1 MTVSPL
7 LAFHIAGGAVG
18 VLSGFAAVSMRK
30 GSRWHAALGN
40 VFFVSMLGMSAAGAY
55 LALVKSQMNNVFGG
69 VLTFYLVATAWVT
82 AKRKD
87 GGAGIASVIS
97 MAVAIIACVAIVT
110 IGIEATRSSD
120 GMKDGVPAGMYFF
133 LATIAAIS
141 MVGDARVLM
150 RGGIF
155 GPQRIAR
162 HLWRMCFALFI
173 ASGSVFTARAHLFP
187 VIMQK
192 SGTLVLLTVLPL
204 LLMIFWLIRV
214 LRRKAAP
221 GYRELPVRVG
231 HGYSLGD
238 AATGK
243 RAGISPGV

>member
-18 VLSGFAAVSMRK
+18 VFSGFAAVSVRK

-40 VFFVSMLGMSAAGAY
+40 VFFASMLGMSGVGAY
-55 LALVKSQMNNVFGG
+55 LALVKSQVNNVFGG

-82 AKRKD
+82 ARRKD
-87 GGAGIASVIS
+87 GGAGIPSVIS
-97 MAVAIIACVAIVT
+97 MLVALVACGAIVT
-110 IGIEATRSSD
+110 IGIEAARSAD

-133 LATIAAIS
+133 LATIASIS
-141 MVGDARVLM
+141 MIGDARVLR

-155 GPQRIAR
+155 GAQRIAR

-173 ASGSVFTARAHLFP
+173 ASGSVFTARAHVFP
-187 VIMQK
+187 VFMQK
-192 SGTLVLLTVLPL
+192 SGSLVFLTVLPL
-204 LLMIFWLIRV
+204 LLMMYWLVRV
-214 LRRKAAP
+214 LRRKSTL

-231 HGYSLGD
+231 RGYSLGD

-243 RAGISPGV
+243 RAGISPCV

>member
-18 VLSGFAAVSMRK
+18 VVSGFAAVSVRK

-69 VLTFYLVATAWVT
+69 VLTFYLVATARVT
-82 AKRKD
+82 ARRKD
-87 GGAGIASVIS
+87 GGAGIASFIA
-97 MAVAIIACVAIVT
+97 MLVALVVCVAIVT
-110 IGIEATRSSD
+110 IGIEAARSAD
-120 GMKDGVPAGMYFF
+120 GMKDGVPAGIYFF

-141 MVGDARVLM
+141 TVGDARVLV

-155 GPQRIAR
+155 GSQRIAR

-187 VIMQK
+187 KVMRTT
-192 SGTLVLLTVLPL
+192 GMLTMLTVAPL
-204 LLMIFWLIRV
+204 VIIIFWLIR
-214 LRRKAAP
+214 LRWGRRTARRLQDYGASTAK
-221 GYRELPVRVG
+221 LQ
-231 HGYSLGD
+231 H
-238 AATGK
+238 T
-243 RAGISPGV
+243 